1 MGSDAKKVTEKVNLT
16 ALSFVR
22 VGEPSKS
29 NLCLLKII
37 IALSRARNIINL
49 RYGKLCFQRL
59 YKLS

>member
-1 MGSDAKKVTEKVNLT
+1 MDSDTQKVTEKVSLLFCSSGQLNCIKATL
-16 ALSFVR
+16 V
-22 VGEPSKS
+22 
-29 NLCLLKII
+29 CLLKII